1 MSLVFNDRLLR
12 RAVLAL
18 CIVYSAGCLPVTG
31 QVTPEPLREQLL
43 NGLRVLIWPRPADQ
57 DVLIKLRI
65 HSGAA
70 FDVSGKGGGMAILG
84 DLLFPDP
91 ATREYF
97 TDEMAGRLDVETNY
111 DSITVTMQGRAS
123 DFERMV
129 EILRTALVATQLTPD
144 NVAKIRDGRIKI
156 AKETGLSSS
165 VLADRAIAA
174 RLLGEFPYGRPQSGS
189 PESIARVD
197 RADLLLA
204 RERFLNPNNAT
215 LAITGN
221 VQRKNAIRALRQL
234 LGSWRKS
241 EQVVPATFRQPDLPD
256 VRTLIINA
264 PADQSAEIRLAVR
277 GLSRSDRD
285 VGAANI
291 LAMMARRRWE
301 KLMPELTRTPV
312 FARHEAHFLPG
323 MFILGA
329 SVNTSMARKALQT
342 GRDAL
347 KSLIHTPVSATDLQ
361 QAKTEVIA
369 SSAPGLAK
377 PEGIAQAWLDIDTFG
392 LPPINEQI
400 LALNSVSPADL
411 QRVAT
416 RLLRESAITSVA
428 VGNSDQLKA
437 QLEPHIKVELIGV
450 IEQPQPDNSKSKP
463 TAKPSPTAK
472 PD

>member
-1 MSLVFNDRLLR
+1 MSLVFTDRLLR

-18 CIVYSAGCLPVTG
+18 CIVYSTGCLPVKG

-144 NVAKIRDGRIKI
+144 NVAKIREGRIKI
-156 AKETGLSSS
+156 AKETGLSSA

-174 RLLGEFPYGRPQSGS
+174 RLFGEFPYGRPQSGS

-241 EQVVPATFRQPDLPD
+241 DQVVPATFRQPVLPD

-285 VGAANI
+285 VAAANI
-291 LAMMARRRWE
+291 LAIMARRRWE

-323 MFILGA
+323 MFIMGA
-329 SVNTSMARKALQT
+329 SVHNSLARKALET

-347 KSLIHTPVSATDLQ
+347 KSLIDKPVSATDLQ

-369 SSAPGLAK
+369 SSTPGLAK

-400 LALNSVSPADL
+400 LALNTVSAADL
-411 QRVAT
+411 ERVAA

-463 TAKPSPTAK
+463 TAKPSSTAK